1 MQFMLNLADIIK
13 HTETTIAGT
22 IERAHLPTPAADVRA
37 RQAKPYWKRLVNACF
52 DKMDDTAENDSRLQS
67 LCVASPEFL
76 FGGMYRLGYS
86 SKKKNTDAPDLLSE
100 YHKAFNEETH
110 LSEPQKLMK
119 AIESKT
125 IDRALICHGLSSCD
139 DTILLLA
146 DIGRSVRIAQALDL
160 QKVEI
165 MLADVSW
172 IRHNRSLN
180 KLFRTPRDFEDGL
193 RVCIEKR
200 RKLYRSLNL
209 RYYNF
214 GVLNVIN
221 QDNSKSK
228 EYNIA
233 LSTLTE
239 QADKLRELAKA
250 IWGDKVFQPHD
261 RNIQRDIGTTFD
273 RLVGLKSDKRDIC
286 LTPLFK
292 AMLTAHVDAPKEL
305 EETYKNQLTI
315 LRKVSSLFG
324 QFDTSTFVYYFAQY
338 FAQSKFTNYLKIANI
353 SEQKFDQPF
362 NEFNEQFSALTG
374 VDAFECEKGDILYRQ
389 ELYLPWYSMSNLKIL
404 SYTSTSGDVA
414 GKYDASTLESGFLDN
429 TILLGDGINAN
440 VHDKIYAV
448 LKNTKTIHRNRLTSD
463 ILSFVKLVMNLRDLD
478 DTKKKPVIEKIYLLS
493 EDIGKQISIHQ
504 DKETSS
510 KIFLGNWLQSIGAT
524 RIDTITPFHIIPY
537 LWEEEDWTD
546 DKLSAVTEVIHE
558 TLVLTRVLWD

>member
-1 MQFMLNLADIIK
+1 MLNLADIIK
-13 HTETTIAGT
+13 HTESTIASSL
-22 IERAHLPTPAADVRA
+22 ERAHLPTPVADVRA

-52 DKMDDTAENDSRLQS
+52 EKMDDDAENDSRLQS

-76 FGGMYRLGYS
+76 FSGMYRLGYS
-86 SKKKNTDAPDLLSE
+86 NRKKNTDAPNLLSE
-100 YHKAFNEETH
+100 YHKAFNGETR
-110 LSEPQKLMK
+110 LNEPQKLMK
-119 AIESKT
+119 SIESKT
-125 IDRALICHGLSSCD
+125 IDKALICHGLSSCD

-180 KLFRTPRDFEDGL
+180 KLFHTPRDFEDGL

-209 RYYNF
+209 KYYNF

-221 QDNSKSK
+221 QDNPKSK
-228 EYNIA
+228 GYNIT
-233 LSTLTE
+233 LSTLTG

-250 IWGDKVFQPHD
+250 IWGDRVFQPHD
-261 RNIQRDIGTTFD
+261 GDIQREIGATFEK
-273 RLVGLKSDKRDIC
+273 LLGFKSDKRDIC

-292 AMLTAHVDAPKEL
+292 SMLAAHTNAPKEL

-315 LRKVSSLFG
+315 LRKVSNLFG

-338 FAQSKFTNYLKIANI
+338 FAQSNFTNYLKIANI

-362 NEFNEQFSALTG
+362 NEFSNEFSALTG
-374 VDAFECEKGDILYRQ
+374 VETFECKKGDMLYKQ
-389 ELYLPWYSMSNLKIL
+389 ELYLPWYNMSNLKIL

-414 GKYDASTLESGFLDN
+414 EEYDASTLEAGFFSS
-429 TILLGDGINAN
+429 TILLGDDININ
-440 VHDKIYAV
+440 IHDKIYAV
-448 LKNTKTIHRNRLTSD
+448 LKNTKTIHRNRLISD
-463 ILSFVKLVMNLRDLD
+463 ILSFVKLVINLRDLD
-478 DTKKKPVIEKIYLLS
+478 DIYKKNVISKIYLLS
-493 EDIGKQISIHQ
+493 EDIGKQVSIHQ

-510 KIFLGNWLQSIGAT
+510 KIFLGNWLQAIGAT
-524 RIDTITPFHIIPY
+524 SIDTIIPFHIIPY
-537 LWEEEDWTD
+537 LWEEDDWTD
-546 DKLSAVTEVIHE
+546 DKLSAVTEVILE
-558 TLVLTRVLWD
+558 TLILTRVLWD